1 MQTLTRIYPTTTLED
16 WVTDFYSRLSI
27 YRPEQIDI
35 QLIASRFRIYV
46 HTKPM
51 PSSHQIVGRYRGI
64 TLDSRESKEIQREMF
79 FHELCH
85 ILRHYGVQTMMPDAF
100 RELQEWDARNFIRYA
115 AIPQH
120 MLQYINFED
129 PYVIDQM
136 SNLFKV
142 TPELCEERLK
152 QIKNRYICKAA
163 ERLAP

>member
-1 MQTLTRIYPTTTLED
+1 MQTLTSVYPTTTLED

-35 QLIASRFRIYV
+35 QLIASRYRIYV

-51 PSSHQIVGRYRGI
+51 PSSHQIVGHYKGI
-64 TLDSRESKEIQREMF
+64 TLDSRETEEVQREMF

-120 MLQYINFED
+120 MIRFINFD
-129 PYVIDQM
+129 DHYVIDQM
-136 SNLFKV
+136 ASLFKV
-142 TPELCEERLK
+142 TPQLCEERLN
-152 QIKNRYICKAA
+152 QINNRYI
-163 ERLAP
+163 R